1 MEKKSS
7 FASTFFQNYTFSLVL
22 LGSILLGSVLGIVF
36 KEKAIILKPLGVV
49 FLNLLFTLVVPLVFF
64 SISSAMAGMHDG
76 KRLGRIL
83 GWMMVIFIATGLIA
97 TIIMLVGVKLYPPA
111 EGVTIAMTAPEPQ
124 QKLTV
129 SEQIVRAF
137 TVPDFMDLLSKRN
150 MLALIVFSIIIGM
163 AAGAVGEKGKPF
175 VQFLNAG
182 NAVMGRALRY
192 IMLYAPIGLGAY
204 FAALVGE
211 FGPQLLGSY
220 WRVVKLY
227 YPLSL
232 GYFFVAFTIY
242 AFLAAG
248 MPGIKRFWKNILP
261 PSLTAWATGS
271 SVATIPTNLASAQR
285 IGVPEDIR
293 EVVIPIGAT
302 IHMEGSALAAMLK
315 IAFLFGLYHMD
326 FSGTEVIAKAVG
338 VSILSGIVMSGIPG
352 GGFLGELMIVTL
364 YGFPIEALP
373 ILSMI
378 GTLVDPPGTLVNA
391 VGDNVSSMMVSRV
404 LEGKNWL
411 TKAGS

>member
-7 FASTFFQNYTFSLVL
+7 FASTFFQNYTFSMILI
-22 LGSILLGSVLGIVF
+22 GSILLGSVIGIVF
-36 KEKAIILKPLGVV
+36 KTDAIVLKPLGVI

-76 KRLGRIL
+76 KRLGKIL
-83 GWMMVIFIATGLIA
+83 GIMMVIFFATGLVA
-97 TIIMLVGVKLYPPA
+97 TIIMLVGVKFYPPA
-111 EGVTIAMTAPEPQ
+111 EGVNLAMVAPEPQ

-129 SEQIVRAF
+129 ADQIVRAF
-137 TVPDFMDLLSKRN
+137 TVPDFMELLSKKN
-150 MLALIVFSIIIGM
+150 MLALIVFSIFIGL

-175 VQFLNAG
+175 VQLLNSG
-182 NAVMGRALRY
+182 NAVMSRALRY
-192 IMLYAPIGLGAY
+192 VMLYAPIGLGAY

-211 FGPQLLGSY
+211 LGPQLLGSY

-232 GYFFVAFTIY
+232 GYFFAAFTLY
-242 AFLAAG
+242 AFLAG
-248 MPGIKRFWKNILP
+248 GTLGIRRFWSNILP

-271 SVATIPTNLASAQR
+271 SVATIPTNLAAAQR
-285 IGVPEDIR
+285 IGIPEDIR

-302 IHMEGSALAAMLK
+302 VHMEGSSLSAMLK

-326 FSGTEVIAKAVG
+326 FSGAEIIGKAIG
-338 VSILSGIVMSGIPG
+338 VSILSGVVMSGIPG

-378 GTLVDPPGTLVNA
+378 GTLVDPPGTLVNV
-391 VGDNVSSMMVSRV
+391 VGDNVSGMMISRV
-404 LEGKNWL
+404 LEGKDWMS
-411 TKAGS
+411 KA